1 MSYTPGSDFDFTGLS
16 GYTPDSDFDFSEGSA
31 QPYYLG
37 FDQDWSLTA
46 PTVQVGALD
55 QDWVLTAATDAALS
69 FDQDWAL
76 TAYLFADLHADQSWV
91 LNAPVF
97 RNHVAALAWTLRAP
111 VFNSALFDAA
121 WALQSPVFA
130 DASLH
135 QQWALIT
142 PTFANR
148 LQDFKWALVAPQG
161 GNVALD
167 QQWRLDAS
175 AVWTRVISSTA
186 YIFALEQGAAR
197 DEIPMANFSG
207 QFRSG
212 SPSYLQVS
220 IPDAGTHAATIQAYA
235 ALDNVEMVIDAGY
248 LYSDGDYQTQEIA
261 RVTLRNIRY
270 DYGSRSS
277 SVSLDGTDTRT
288 NPSPKAVTLTGSS
301 YLNIDTD
308 GRLRYRVR
316 PDFSVRPGDTVTVDG
331 DTFTAGEISWQVNS
345 TSATMEVA
353 G

>member
-1 MSYTPGSDFDFTGLS
+1 MSYTPSADFDFTDS
-16 GYTPDSDFDFSEGSA
+16 TGYTPSPDFDFSGGTA
-31 QPYYLG
+31 QAYNLA
-37 FDQDWSLTA
+37 FDQEWAATGVSIA
-46 PTVQVGALD
+46 AGALD
-55 QDWVLTAATDAALS
+55 QDWALSAAVVDSVPCDQSWALNAPTFRNQMIDAAWRLS
-69 FDQDWAL
+69 APVFNSRQADQDWAL
-76 TAYLFADLHADQSWV
+76 TVPAFADRQTDQ
-91 LNAPVF
+91 A
-97 RNHVAALAWTLRAP
+97 
-111 VFNSALFDAA
+111 
-121 WALQSPVFA
+121 
-130 DASLH
+130 
-135 QQWALIT
+135 
-142 PTFANR
+142 
-148 LQDFKWALVAPQG
+148 WALVAPVFASRPHDLQWALVAPAG
-161 GNVALD
+161 GGISLD
-167 QQWRLDAS
+167 QQWRLEAS

-261 RVTLRNIRY
+261 RVSLRNIRY

-331 DTFTAGEISWQVNS
+331 DTFVASEISWQVNS

>member
-1 MSYTPGSDFDFTGLS
+1 MSYTPGT
-16 GYTPDSDFDFSEGSA
+16 DFDFSSLTDYTPSEDFDFSGGLS
-31 QPYYLG
+31 QPYTLL
-37 FDQDWSLTA
+37 FEQDWTLTA
-46 PTVQVGALD
+46 PFVQVGAL
-55 QDWVLTAATDAALS
+55 
-69 FDQDWAL
+69 
-76 TAYLFADLHADQSWV
+76 DQSWV

-97 RNHVAALAWTLRAP
+97 RNHVTDLAWVLRAP
-111 VFNSALFDAA
+111 VFNSAMFDAA
-121 WALQSPVFA
+121 WALQAPVFA

-142 PTFANR
+142 PTFASQ
-148 LQDFKWALVAPQG
+148 LQDFNWVLVAPQG
-161 GNVALD
+161 GNVAID
-167 QQWRLDAS
+167 QQWRLEAS
-175 AVWTRVISSTA
+175 AVWTRVISATA

-261 RVTLRNIRY
+261 RVSLRNIRY

-353 G
+353 ALVE

>member
-1 MSYTPGSDFDFTGLS
+1 MSYTPSASFDFTDLAD
-16 GYTPDSDFDFSEGSA
+16 YTPETGFDFSEGA
-31 QPYYLG
+31 ALPYYLG

-46 PTVQVGALD
+46 SAIRVGALD
-55 QDWVLTAATDAALS
+55 QDWSLTAATPAELPI
-69 FDQDWAL
+69 DQNWAL
-76 TAYLFADLHADQSWV
+76 LT
-91 LNAPVF
+91 PTF
-97 RNHVAALAWTLRAP
+97 RNHPSDFAWAHRAP

-121 WALQSPVFA
+121 WALQAPVFA
-130 DASLH
+130 DASLD

-148 LQDFKWALVAPQG
+148 LQDLNWALVAPQG

-167 QQWRLDAS
+167 QQWRLEAS
-175 AVWTRVISSTA
+175 AVWTRVISATA

-220 IPDAGTHAATIQAYA
+220 IPDAETHADTIQAYA
-235 ALDNVEMVIDAGY
+235 ALDNVEMVIEAGY
-248 LYSDGDYQTQEIA
+248 LYSDGDTQTQEIA
-261 RVTLRNIRY
+261 RVGLRNIRY
-270 DYGSRSS
+270 DYGARSA
-277 SVSLDGTDTRT
+277 SVSLDGSDTRT
-288 NPSPKAVTLTGSS
+288 YGTPKAVTLTGSS

-316 PDFSVRPGDTVTVDG
+316 PDFSVRPGDTITVDG

-353 G
+353 ELSG

>member
-1 MSYTPGSDFDFTGLS
+1 MSYTPSADFDFTDS
-16 GYTPDSDFDFSEGSA
+16 TGYTPSPDFDFSGGTA
-31 QPYYLG
+31 QLYYLAV
-37 FDQDWSLTA
+37 DQDWAATGASIQTGALDQAWSLTA
-46 PTVQVGALD
+46 PVMDSVPCD
-55 QDWVLTAATDAALS
+55 QAWVLAAPTFRNQPIDAAWRLS
-69 FDQDWAL
+69 
-76 TAYLFADLHADQSWV
+76 
-91 LNAPVF
+91 
-97 RNHVAALAWTLRAP
+97 AP
-111 VFNSALFDAA
+111 VFNSRQYDAA
-121 WALQSPVFA
+121 WALTVPAFA
-130 DASLH
+130 DRPADP
-135 QQWALIT
+135 A
-142 PTFANR
+142 
-148 LQDFKWALVAPQG
+148 WALVAPVFADRPHDLQWALVAPAG
-161 GNVALD
+161 GGISLD
-167 QQWRLDAS
+167 QQWRLEAS

-261 RVTLRNIRY
+261 RVSLRNIRY

-331 DTFTAGEISWQVNS
+331 DTFVASEISWQVNS

>member
-1 MSYTPGSDFDFTGLS
+1 MSFTGSPDFDFTGRT
-16 GYTPDSDFDFSEGSA
+16 GYTPSPDFDFSGGTA
-31 QPYYLG
+31 QPYSLA
-37 FDQDWSLTA
+37 FDQQWAATGA
-46 PTVQVGALD
+46 GIQTGALD
-55 QDWVLTAATDAALS
+55 QSWSLS
-69 FDQDWAL
+69 APVMDSVPCDQDWA
-76 TAYLFADLHADQSWV
+76 

-97 RNHVAALAWTLRAP
+97 RNQPVDAAWSLSAP
-111 VFNSALFDAA
+111 VFNSRQADQD
-121 WALQSPVFA
+121 WALIAPVFA
-130 DASLH
+130 DAPID
-135 QQWALIT
+135 QA
-142 PTFANR
+142 
-148 LQDFKWALVAPQG
+148 WALVAPVFADLPQDLQWALIAPAG
-161 GNVALD
+161 GDVVLS
-167 QQWRLDAS
+167 QQWRLEAS

-235 ALDNVEMVIDAGY
+235 ALDNVDMVIDAGY

-331 DTFTAGEISWQVNS
+331 DTFVASEISWQVNS